1 MKKHFTNEPRS
12 YVVRVYRRTASWFAG
27 CVEDVRSGRVQPF
40 RSANELWSAIGGPK
54 RPRSNGRPAAKR
66 NSASTRK
73 ES

>member
-1 MKKHFTNEPRS
+1 MKKHFANEPRS
-12 YVVRVYRRTASWFAG
+12 YVVRVYRRTARWFAG

-40 RSANELWSAIGGPK
+40 HSANELWSAIGGPK
-54 RPRSNGRPAAKR
+54 RAGSNGRATAKR